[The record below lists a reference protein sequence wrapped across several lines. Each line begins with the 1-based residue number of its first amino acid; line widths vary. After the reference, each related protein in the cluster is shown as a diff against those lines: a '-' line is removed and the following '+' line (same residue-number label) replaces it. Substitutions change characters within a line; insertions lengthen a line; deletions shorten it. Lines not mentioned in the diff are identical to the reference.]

1 MEAGPEPYGATPLG
15 PDEMLG
21 LKLAWVTTRED
32 LNAAEQANILEGL
45 NWSRRRTRTDLLTE
59 QFVRRLHVAMF
70 GLVWR
75 WAGDFRQREVNIG
88 VAPHTIPV
96 ALRDL
101 VDDVRFWIENGTFPP
116 DEIAVRLH
124 HRMVLIHPFPN
135 GNGRHTR
142 MMADLVAG
150 RLGQPPFTWGS
161 TILDAPGDVRRR
173 YIESLRR
180 ADDHDIG
187 PLLAF
192 ARS

>member
-15 PDEMLG
+15 PDDMLG

-45 NWSRRRTRTDLLTE
+45 AWARRRKRTDILTE
-59 QFVRRLHVAMF
+59 AFVRRLHVAMF
-70 GLVWR
+70 GQVWR

-88 VAPHTIPV
+88 VAPHAIPV

-101 VDDVRFWIENGTFPP
+101 LDDTRYWIGNATFEP
-116 DEIAVRLH
+116 DEIALRLH

-150 RLGQPPFTWGS
+150 RLGKPPFTWGG
-161 TILDAPGDVRRR
+161 TILDTPSVVRSR
-173 YIESLRR
+173 YIESLRH
-180 ADDHDIG
+180 ADRHDIA